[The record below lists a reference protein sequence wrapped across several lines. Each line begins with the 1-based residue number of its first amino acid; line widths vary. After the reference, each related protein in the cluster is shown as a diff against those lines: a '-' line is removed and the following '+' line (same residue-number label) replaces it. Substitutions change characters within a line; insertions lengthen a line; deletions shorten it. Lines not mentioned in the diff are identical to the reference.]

1 MALEFRPYEPQDVPA
16 MMRMWN
22 VVVEAGDAFP
32 QVEPLNETTADA
44 FFAEQSQTVVAC
56 VGDEVF
62 GLYILHPNNI
72 GRCAHVANAS
82 YVVSKASRGLGL
94 GRALVEDSI
103 AQARRL
109 GFRGLQFNAVVES
122 NEVAMHLYDSLGFTR
137 VGKIPRGF
145 INGAGQLE
153 DMYVY
158 YWDLIDGP
166 APASEPD
173 VSDKEPD
180 KPGDEAAQPAPEKKQ
195 KGEKKSNKK
204 PKVKDKKK
212 KKSQKKDSAGK
223 KPAKKSAKKK

>member
-1 MALEFRPYEPQDVPA
+1 MALEFRPYAPQDVPA

-44 FFAEQSQTVVAC
+44 FFAEQAQTVVAC
-56 VGDEVF
+56 VGDEVL
-62 GLYILHPNNI
+62 GLYILHPNNV

-82 YVVSKASRGLGL
+82 YVVAKASRGLGL
-94 GRALVEDSI
+94 GRALVEDSL

-122 NEVAMHLYDSLGFTR
+122 NEVALHLYDSLGFTC
-137 VGKIPRGF
+137 VGKIPHGF

-153 DMYVY
+153 DMYIY

-166 APASEPD
+166 APAPEVSAEAPDEPC
-173 VSDKEPD
+173 
-180 KPGDEAAQPAPEKKQ
+180 DEAARPVPENRQ
-195 KGEKKSNKK
+195 KGEKKSKK
-204 PKVKDKKK
+204 KDKGKGKK
-212 KKSQKKDSAGK
+212 KQKSQKKDSTG
-223 KPAKKSAKKK
+223 KKSAKKGAKKK